1 MEIAIP
7 IYDGFTALDAI
18 GPYSVLHLI
27 PGAEVRWLGEKSG
40 PTKDET
46 ATCEI
51 VADAVWEECREPE
64 ILVVPGGSGNRHLI
78 GDERYAGLR
87 DIGPDSTSK
96 PVTDDQLQRSLGVP
110 RDMLD
115 RYVEMFIHMGLVERV
130 SGGLVVPGAVFTSA
144 EMMNGANEAYDRIV
158 GLISALR
165 GVGFSLG
172 ENIS

>member
-1 MEIAIP
+1 MSLPSSPAV
-7 IYDGFTALDAI
+7 DNRRA
-18 GPYSVLHLI
+18 VLRVTTL
-27 PGAEVRWLGEKSG
+27 
-40 PTKDET
+40 
-46 ATCEI
+46 
-51 VADAVWEECREPE
+51 E
-64 ILVVPGGSGNRHLI
+64 ILKALRSLAQLHDGDLFALLVFTSIWSANGEHLI
-78 GDERYAGLR
+78 GDERYSGLR

-115 RYVEMFIHMGLVERV
+115 RYVEMFIHMGLVERI

-144 EMMNGANEAYDRIV
+144 EMMSGANEAYDRIV

>member
-1 MEIAIP
+1 MSLPSSQAV
-7 IYDGFTALDAI
+7 DNRRA
-18 GPYSVLHLI
+18 VLRVTTL
-27 PGAEVRWLGEKSG
+27 
-40 PTKDET
+40 
-46 ATCEI
+46 
-51 VADAVWEECREPE
+51 E
-64 ILVVPGGSGNRHLI
+64 ILKALRSLAQLHDGDLFALLVFTSIWSANGEHLI
-78 GDERYAGLR
+78 GDERYSGLR

-115 RYVEMFIHMGLVERV
+115 RYVEMFIHMGLVERI

-144 EMMNGANEAYDRIV
+144 EMMSGANEAYDRIV

>member
-1 MEIAIP
+1 MSLPSSQAV
-7 IYDGFTALDAI
+7 DNRRA
-18 GPYSVLHLI
+18 VLRVTTL
-27 PGAEVRWLGEKSG
+27 
-40 PTKDET
+40 
-46 ATCEI
+46 
-51 VADAVWEECREPE
+51 E
-64 ILVVPGGSGNRHLI
+64 ILKALRSLAQMHDGDLFALLVFTSIWSANGEHLI
-78 GDERYAGLR
+78 GDERYSGLR

-115 RYVEMFIHMGLVERV
+115 RYVEMFIHMGLVERI

-144 EMMNGANEAYDRIV
+144 EMMSGANEAYDRIV

>member
-1 MEIAIP
+1 MSLLSSQAV
-7 IYDGFTALDAI
+7 DNRRA
-18 GPYSVLHLI
+18 V
-27 PGAEVRWLGEKSG
+27 VRVTTL
-40 PTKDET
+40 
-46 ATCEI
+46 
-51 VADAVWEECREPE
+51 E
-64 ILVVPGGSGNRHLI
+64 ILKALRSLAQLHDGDLFALLVFTSIWSANGEHLI

-115 RYVEMFIHMGLVERV
+115 RYVEMFIHMGLVERI

>member
-1 MEIAIP
+1 MDNRRA
-7 IYDGFTALDAI
+7 
-18 GPYSVLHLI
+18 V
-27 PGAEVRWLGEKSG
+27 VRVTTL
-40 PTKDET
+40 
-46 ATCEI
+46 
-51 VADAVWEECREPE
+51 E
-64 ILVVPGGSGNRHLI
+64 ILKALRSLAQLHDGDLFALLVFTSIWSANGEHLI

-144 EMMNGANEAYDRIV
+144 EMMSGANEAYDRIV

>member
-1 MEIAIP
+1 MSLPSSQAV
-7 IYDGFTALDAI
+7 DNRRA
-18 GPYSVLHLI
+18 VLRVTTL
-27 PGAEVRWLGEKSG
+27 
-40 PTKDET
+40 
-46 ATCEI
+46 
-51 VADAVWEECREPE
+51 E
-64 ILVVPGGSGNRHLI
+64 ILKALRSLAQLHDGDLFALLVFPSIWSANGEHLI
-78 GDERYAGLR
+78 GDERYSGLR

-115 RYVEMFIHMGLVERV
+115 RYVEMFIHMGLVERI

-144 EMMNGANEAYDRIV
+144 EMMSGANEAYDRIV

>member
-1 MEIAIP
+1 MSLLSSQAV
-7 IYDGFTALDAI
+7 DNRRA
-18 GPYSVLHLI
+18 V
-27 PGAEVRWLGEKSG
+27 VRVTTL
-40 PTKDET
+40 
-46 ATCEI
+46 
-51 VADAVWEECREPE
+51 E
-64 ILVVPGGSGNRHLI
+64 ILKALRSLAQLHDGDLFALLVFTSIWSANGEHLI

>member
-1 MEIAIP
+1 MSLLSSQAV
-7 IYDGFTALDAI
+7 DNRRA
-18 GPYSVLHLI
+18 V
-27 PGAEVRWLGEKSG
+27 VRVTTL
-40 PTKDET
+40 
-46 ATCEI
+46 
-51 VADAVWEECREPE
+51 E
-64 ILVVPGGSGNRHLI
+64 ILKALRSLAQLHDGDLFALLVFTSIWSANGEHLI

-172 ENIS
+172 EDIS

>member
-1 MEIAIP
+1 MSLLSSQAV
-7 IYDGFTALDAI
+7 DNRRA
-18 GPYSVLHLI
+18 V
-27 PGAEVRWLGEKSG
+27 VRVTTL
-40 PTKDET
+40 
-46 ATCEI
+46 
-51 VADAVWEECREPE
+51 E
-64 ILVVPGGSGNRHLI
+64 ILKALRSLAQLHDGDLFALLVFTSIWSANGEHLI
-78 GDERYAGLR
+78 GDERYSGLR

-144 EMMNGANEAYDRIV
+144 EMMSGANEAYDRIV

>member
-1 MEIAIP
+1 MSLLSSQAV
-7 IYDGFTALDAI
+7 DNRRA
-18 GPYSVLHLI
+18 V
-27 PGAEVRWLGEKSG
+27 VRVTTL
-40 PTKDET
+40 
-46 ATCEI
+46 
-51 VADAVWEECREPE
+51 E
-64 ILVVPGGSGNRHLI
+64 ILKALRSLAQLHDGDLFALLVFTSIWSANGEHLI

-144 EMMNGANEAYDRIV
+144 EMMSGANEAYDRIV

>member
-1 MEIAIP
+1 MSLLSSQAA
-7 IYDGFTALDAI
+7 DNRRA
-18 GPYSVLHLI
+18 VLRVTTL
-27 PGAEVRWLGEKSG
+27 
-40 PTKDET
+40 
-46 ATCEI
+46 
-51 VADAVWEECREPE
+51 E
-64 ILVVPGGSGNRHLI
+64 ILKALRSLAQLHEGDMFALLVFTSIWSANGEHLI
-78 GDERYAGLR
+78 GDERYSGLR

-115 RYVEMFIHMGLVERV
+115 RYVEMFIHMGLVERI

-144 EMMNGANEAYDRIV
+144 EMMSGANEAYDRIV

>member
-1 MEIAIP
+1 MSLPSSQAV
-7 IYDGFTALDAI
+7 DNRRA
-18 GPYSVLHLI
+18 VLRVTTL
-27 PGAEVRWLGEKSG
+27 
-40 PTKDET
+40 
-46 ATCEI
+46 
-51 VADAVWEECREPE
+51 E
-64 ILVVPGGSGNRHLI
+64 ILKALRSLAQLHDGDLFALLVFTSIWSANGERLI
-78 GDERYAGLR
+78 GDERYSGLR

-115 RYVEMFIHMGLVERV
+115 RYVEMFIHMGLVERI

-144 EMMNGANEAYDRIV
+144 EMMSGANEAYDRIV